1 MQVERILLIDDGELA
16 QSLIEALISGERASN
31 AYSTYPQVVHN
42 YRDIANSRWSHENE
56 NIMSKDL
63 SLGEGDA
70 SYQVVGGI
78 KAHQAY
84 DG

>member
-1 MQVERILLIDDGELA
+1 LILY
-16 QSLIEALISGERASN
+16 EALISGERASN
-31 AYSTYPQVVHN
+31 AYSIYLQVEEN
-42 YRDIANSRWSHENE
+42 YRDIANPQWSHQNE
-56 NIMSKDL
+56 NMMSKGL
-63 SLGEGDA
+63 PLGEEDA

>member
-1 MQVERILLIDDGELA
+1 MQVERSLLIDDGELA

-31 AYSTYPQVVHN
+31 AYSISLRVEEN
-42 YRDIANSRWSHENE
+42 YRDIANPQWSHMNE
-56 NIMSKDL
+56 NSMSKGL
-63 SLGEGDA
+63 PLGEEDA